1 MASGARW
8 RRLIEAKIFRTN
20 GSSNGSPMGDAQSA
34 FISERRVTLRWSPES
49 IHDLSALRVH
59 ILEHDPAAVKPVALH
74 ILYCVEHLLSENPQL
89 GHPPAALPE
98 GGSLS
103 FRKRPS
109 SFPTAFGTM
118 CSKSRA
124 VSPRPPVAGR
134 LLTAAATQLRAQY
147 RRSLTSLNLS
157 ISKEIWHE
165 HEFYHP
171 LGIRGI
177 SGAKS
182 SFGRKGRAKS

>member
-20 GSSNGSPMGDAQSA
+20 GSSNGSLMGDAQRA

-103 FRKRPS
+103 FPKTPFVVPYRVRDNVLEISRCITTPAGGRKASNRCRHAAS
-109 SFPTAFGTM
+109 S
-118 CSKSRA
+118 A
-124 VSPRPPVAGR
+124 VPPVVNIAKFIYIER
-134 LLTAAATQLRAQY
+134 DMARA
-147 RRSLTSLNLS
+147 
-157 ISKEIWHE
+157 
-165 HEFYHP
+165 
-171 LGIRGI
+171 
-177 SGAKS
+177 
-182 SFGRKGRAKS
+182 